1 MPPCSYFSIYNSNAA
16 SPIIETDIFFTSDIV
31 TLVLCTH
38 SRYAELVCAHTQ
50 YARACAY
57 SYAVRRGLLIVR
69 VLRTAIRMIH
79 AIRSVLV
86 RGMAV

>member
-38 SRYAELVCAHTQ
+38 TRYAELVCAHTQ
-50 YARACAY
+50 YAELVLTRTQ
-57 SYAVRRGLLIVR
+57 YAEVC
-69 VLRTAIRMIH
+69 
-79 AIRSVLV
+79 
-86 RGMAV
+86 